1 MGRARIIG
9 ATLTCAVAAAAFTV
23 AAFSVR
29 AHDARIASA
38 QEGAGQ
44 CGTLKLAATMP
55 HNVLFSGA
63 VDGQGSVDC
72 FAWQEFFFLNWR
84 AKPGTVGVPDPTAS
98 AAQFGTPARTK
109 AQMTT
114 TVWETYHSATELF
127 PNPAY
132 RNVPE
137 RPRPGVRVLAA
148 TSKFDGEAIDLNGI
162 QQATSG
168 WLTDQKRKLTFYEV
182 RVDNGEFEYISTN
195 HLNIASVQR
204 RCAQS
209 TFGLLLPAG
218 DGGLPG
224 SRNDH
229 DCNGTVRQYGENFGA
244 IEMKAAWIPLA
255 DQRLWP
261 QYLTALADVY
271 SPGLPPQKNIVVGL
285 VGLHIIHK
293 VPDQQQ
299 FNWATFE
306 HVDNDPDAGASPI
319 PGKRWTYNNPNCNPA
334 IDHYKCVPNTKPGT
348 PCPAAAG
355 ASSSAAG
362 CDPLYDPVQVARVTP
377 LDSFAT
383 QRNAAVWQMIRKA
396 NPQSVFLHYQL
407 VQVLWPTAGT
417 VKVAPNSR
425 VPLSQGSPRP
435 RDMPVANTTLETY
448 IQDRTC
454 FFCHQYASISSKS
467 GLTAANGSQVIVIPT
482 GQTRGTTGS
491 PSPSP
496 TPAYASDY
504 SFLFHKA
511 R

>member
-1 MGRARIIG
+1 VFRAV
-9 ATLTCAVAAAAFTV
+9 LTCAVVATAFAV
-23 AAFSVR
+23 AGFGVR
-29 AHDARIASA
+29 AHDARVAFA

-44 CGTLKLAATMP
+44 CGTLKLAPTMP
-55 HNVLFSGA
+55 RTVLFSGA

-72 FAWQEFFFLNWR
+72 FAWQEFFYLNWR
-84 AKPGTVGVPDPTAS
+84 AKPGAAGVPDPTAS
-98 AAQFGTPARTK
+98 AAQFGTPAVTK
-109 AQMTT
+109 SRMTT

-168 WLTDQKRKLTFYEV
+168 WLTDQRHHLTFYEV

-195 HLNIASVQR
+195 HLNVPAAQR

-209 TFGLLLPAG
+209 KYGLLLPQG
-218 DGGLPG
+218 DGGLVG
-224 SRNDH
+224 ARSDH
-229 DCNGTVRQYGENFGA
+229 DCSGNARSYGENFGA
-244 IEMKAAWIPLA
+244 IEMKAAWIPLPDPSA
-255 DQRLWP
+255 WP
-261 QYLTALADVY
+261 RYLTALADVY
-271 SPGLPPQKNIVVGL
+271 APGLPPQKNVVVGL

-306 HVDNDPDAGASPI
+306 HVDNDPDAGASPL
-319 PGKRWTYNNPNCNPA
+319 PGRPWTYNDPACNPQT
-334 IDHYKCVPNTKPGT
+334 DHYKCVPNTKPGT
-348 PCPAAAG
+348 PCPSAAG
-355 ASSSAAG
+355 AAPSAAT
-362 CDPLYDPVQVARVTP
+362 CDPLDAPVQVTRVTP
-377 LDSFAT
+377 LDSFANGE
-383 QRNAAVWQMIRKA
+383 NAVVWKMIRKA

-417 VKVAPNSR
+417 VKVPPNSR
-425 VPLSQGSPRP
+425 VPLWQGSPRP
-435 RDMPVANTTLETY
+435 RNAPVANTTLETY
-448 IQDRTC
+448 IQTKTC
-454 FFCHQYASISSKS
+454 LYCHQYASIVSP
-467 GLTAANGSQVIVIPT
+467 GTAALGASRLIVIPA
-482 GQTRGTTGS
+482 GGASAPNGA
-491 PSPSP
+491 SP
-496 TPAYASDY
+496 TPAPPPGYASDF